1 MTFCDRRR
9 WHLLTFVNKRG
20 WHLLTIVWW
29 QVVDIYNWHLLTSV
43 VDIYWHLSYDRGLKF
58 LKLVDRCG
66 WHLLTGGWHLTF
78 VDRWL
83 ITFMESQYTDNAEP
97 VWKGVTLSVIALLV
111 FIMIA
116 VFNGTCRYLEYKA
129 YVRIYSSL
137 LVSIYKK
144 VQFLITLFLSPNSG
158 SEISQLQL

>member
-1 MTFCDRRR
+1 
-9 WHLLTFVNKRG
+9 
-20 WHLLTIVWW
+20 
-29 QVVDIYNWHLLTSV
+29 
-43 VDIYWHLSYDRGLKF
+43 
-58 LKLVDRCG
+58 
-66 WHLLTGGWHLTF
+66 
-78 VDRWL
+78 
-83 ITFMESQYTDNAEP
+83 MESQYTDNAEP

-144 VQFLITLFLSPNSG
+144 VQFKTGSIYYGYLIL
-158 SEISQLQL
+158 ISDIFNVWE

>member
-1 MTFCDRRR
+1 
-9 WHLLTFVNKRG
+9 
-20 WHLLTIVWW
+20 
-29 QVVDIYNWHLLTSV
+29 
-43 VDIYWHLSYDRGLKF
+43 
-58 LKLVDRCG
+58 
-66 WHLLTGGWHLTF
+66 
-78 VDRWL
+78 
-83 ITFMESQYTDNAEP
+83 MESQYTDNAEP